1 MKRRIKAALGALA
14 YRTGLYQ
21 RFWRNRAVIVLFHR
35 VDDRYPGDP
44 ISCSE
49 DEFRRYCEFF
59 WKYFTVVPLTTL
71 LEKLE
76 RGEDVSRHLVIT
88 FDDGYKD
95 NHAVAAVE
103 LRKRRLP
110 ATFFIAT
117 NFIGSSRVPWW
128 DEKAPVPSE
137 WMSWDDVRALH
148 AEGFEIG
155 AHTMNHVDL
164 GVVAGDEALTE
175 IRDSG
180 TRLAHELSAPVSL
193 FTYPYGRPHQ
203 ITEANREAVRQSG
216 YRCCMSAH
224 GGVVR
229 PGADPYRLARIAI
242 SPWFTSPYHFG
253 FEAMLE

>member
-1 MKRRIKAALGALA
+1 MKRRIKTVLGALA

-21 RFWRNRAVIVLFHR
+21 RFWRNRAAIVLFHR

-49 DEFRRYCEFF
+49 AEFRRYCDFF
-59 WKYFTVVPLTTL
+59 WKYFTVVSLTTL

-76 RGEDVSRHLVIT
+76 RGDDVSRHLVIT

-95 NHAVAAVE
+95 NHDVAAAE

-117 NFIGSSRVPWW
+117 NFIGSTRVPWW
-128 DEKAPVPSE
+128 DEKAPVAPE
-137 WMSWDDVRALH
+137 WMTWEDVRALH
-148 AEGFEIG
+148 ADGFEIG

-164 GVVAGDEALTE
+164 GVVTGNEALAE

-180 TRLAHELSAPVSL
+180 AHLARELSAPIPY

-203 ITEANREAVRQSG
+203 ITEANREAVRQAG

-229 PGADPYRLARIAI
+229 SGADPYRLERIPI